1 MYRKAY
7 YASALSKPK
16 GSNSVKLPLQHNRQ
30 FRSVEGIAPAVSFAE
45 LGERDQLRGWHLS
58 PRSASTSSARRKGA
72 QLRHPKEIKLFG
84 SIKKSMTFM
93 VKIPFSS

>member
-1 MYRKAY
+1 MYRKGY

-45 LGERDQLRGWHLS
+45 PRERDQLREQHLS
-58 PRSASTSSARRKGA
+58 PRSKGSQKTQGDPRLRGDDNVSPRKASCSVPSRN
-72 QLRHPKEIKLFG
+72 Q
-84 SIKKSMTFM
+84 
-93 VKIPFSS
+93 